1 MIPDLGRYTVTIFG
15 AYGVTIAL
23 IGGLVIASVW
33 RSNQVRRALD
43 RAEAEVK
50 GRRNG

>member
-1 MIPDLGRYTVTIFG
+1 MMLDLGPYTATILG

-33 RSNQVRRALD
+33 RSNRMRQALD